1 MLTRPLKLTNPTRS
15 GGAYGVSAGVS
26 SIWQRTKSDATQV
39 TAKEGN
45 REIHAVYNV
54 SDLWFGASML
64 TKLVSTST
72 SFIGR
77 ARSCPVRK
85 V

>member
-1 MLTRPLKLTNPTRS
+1 MYRSWFVSALCQLNSFKLTALNRS

-54 SDLWFGASML
+54 RD
-64 TKLVSTST
+64 
-72 SFIGR
+72 I
-77 ARSCPVRK
+77 
-85 V
+85 